1 MSVVEQ
7 KPGVLETVEAGALY
21 LDDVAGHGWWDCID
35 LETLHM
41 GETTNCVL
49 GQLYGTYQRGLAEIY
64 GPNVD
69 DDGNV
74 DDDLSV
80 EHGFTQAEYPYCGS
94 WAPLTDAWSL
104 VVRDRRAGW

>member
-1 MSVVEQ
+1 MATIER
-7 KPGVLETVEAGALY
+7 KPGVMETVEAGALY

-35 LETLHM
+35 LESLHM
-41 GETTNCVL
+41 GEMNSCIL
-49 GQLYGTYQRGLAEIY
+49 AQLYGTYQKGLTEIY
-64 GPNVD
+64 GP
-69 DDGNV
+69 NV